1 MSCKVNLSFYGVF
14 VQFHSDQEQLV
25 EHIRRDFSFFE
36 FQETRPGLVLNAFF
50 KEPPYGTLP
59 PMQARYISPRNTC
72 YYHQDLKYINY
83 SGEALVVHD
92 RKRAVCDIYS
102 RHHDHLHEICYMAIL
117 SLVTEQLDKRG
128 IHRVHALGLALDGQ
142 AILILLDSGGGKT
155 SLTMEILSSDNRLKL
170 ISEDSPLI
178 DSAGQILPFPLR
190 LGLHPEDTPSHVPP
204 RYQRVFK
211 TKEFDPKI
219 LIDIDFFSSRIEK
232 SSIQPYIV
240 MIGRRVIGK
249 KGGIR
254 PVSKFQ
260 AFDEFFKNSIIGV
273 GLYQGIEYIFQNG
286 AMDIVKKVPLGFS
299 RLKNTLK
306 VLEKSKSFEFLLGLD
321 KTENSKLLL
330 DFLGAR

>member
-1 MSCKVNLSFYGVF
+1 M
-14 VQFHSDQEQLV
+14 
-25 EHIRRDFSFFE
+25 
-36 FQETRPGLVLNAFF
+36 
-50 KEPPYGTLP
+50 
-59 PMQARYISPRNTC
+59 
-72 YYHQDLKYINY
+72 
-83 SGEALVVHD
+83 
-92 RKRAVCDIYS
+92 
-102 RHHDHLHEICYMAIL
+102 
-117 SLVTEQLDKRG
+117 
-128 IHRVHALGLALDGQ
+128 
-142 AILILLDSGGGKT
+142 
-155 SLTMEILSSDNRLKL
+155 
-170 ISEDSPLI
+170 
-178 DSAGQILPFPLR
+178 
-190 LGLHPEDTPSHVPP
+190 
-204 RYQRVFK
+204 
-211 TKEFDPKI
+211 
-219 LIDIDFFSSRIEK
+219 IDIDFFSSRIEK